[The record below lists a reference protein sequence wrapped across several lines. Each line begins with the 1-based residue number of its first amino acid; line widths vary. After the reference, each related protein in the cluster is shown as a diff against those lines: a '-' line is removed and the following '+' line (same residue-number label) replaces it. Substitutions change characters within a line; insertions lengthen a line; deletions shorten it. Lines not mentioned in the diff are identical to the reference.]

1 MLGFGLK
8 TDSQRHKNHRVLAV
22 KTTISLKRRAGLC
35 RGVEE
40 RSKEIRVQRE
50 RKVESLSPGGG
61 GIYGLLS
68 RLNKYGLFS
77 IRAFLSCS
85 LLNSAL

>member
-8 TDSQRHKNHRVLAV
+8 TESQRHRNHRALAV

-35 RGVEE
+35 RGVEG

-61 GIYGLLS
+61 YLRFTQQIE
-68 RLNKYGLFS
+68 
-77 IRAFLSCS
+77 
-85 LLNSAL
+85 

>member
-1 MLGFGLK
+1 M
-8 TDSQRHKNHRVLAV
+8 
-22 KTTISLKRRAGLC
+22 
-35 RGVEE
+35 EE

-61 GIYGLLS
+61 IYGLLS
-68 RLNKYGLFS
+68 KLNKYGLFS

-85 LLNSAL
+85 LLDSAL